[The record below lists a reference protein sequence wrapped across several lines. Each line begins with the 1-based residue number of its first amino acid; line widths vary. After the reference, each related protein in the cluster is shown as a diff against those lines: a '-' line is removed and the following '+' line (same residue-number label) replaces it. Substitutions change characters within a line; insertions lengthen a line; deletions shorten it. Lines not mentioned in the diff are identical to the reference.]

1 MRLLVL
7 GGTRFVGRAVVEQAL
22 AAGHEVT
29 AVHRGVT
36 GPLPAGAHEVLADR
50 TVPAALAAALR
61 DGAWDGVVD
70 TWASAPRVVA
80 DAVEVLRG
88 RAERYAYVS
97 SRSVYRWPPEP
108 GGDATRPVVDG
119 DPRAGATDYA
129 ADKRGGELA
138 AEGFGPALLLRAG
151 LVLGPHEDVGRLPWW
166 LARTARGGPVVAP
179 GRPDRPLQLV
189 DARDLAVFALDG
201 LAAGLTG
208 PYDVVSA
215 PGLCTTRELL
225 EACVRAT
232 GGEAELVWVGEEA
245 LAAAGVEP
253 WTQLP
258 CWVPETGELSGLMS
272 GDSSRALA
280 AGLRCRPVEQT
291 IADTW
296 QWYRSAGMPPP
307 RTDRPPP
314 GLPEALERRLLG

>member
-22 AAGHEVT
+22 ARGCDVT
-29 AVHRGVT
+29 ALHRGVT
-36 GPLPAGAHEVLADR
+36 GSLPSGARELLADR
-50 TVPAALAAALR
+50 TDPAALVTAL
-61 DGAWDGVVD
+61 GSLAWDIVVD

-97 SRSVYRWPPEP
+97 SRSVYRWPPES
-108 GGDATRPVVDG
+108 GGDESRPVVDG
-119 DPRAGATDYA
+119 DPRAGASGYA

-166 LARTARGGPVVAP
+166 LARTARGGRVVAP
-179 GRPDRPLQLV
+179 GRPDRPLQLI
-189 DARDLAVFALDG
+189 DARDLAAFALDG

-225 EACVRAT
+225 EACVRVT
-232 GGEAELVWVGEEA
+232 GDAAELVWVGEEA
-245 LAAAGVEP
+245 LAAAGAQG

-272 GDSSRALA
+272 GDTSRALA

-291 IADTW
+291 VADTW

-307 RTDRPPP
+307 RIDRPAP
-314 GLPEALERRLLG
+314 GLPEELERRLLG